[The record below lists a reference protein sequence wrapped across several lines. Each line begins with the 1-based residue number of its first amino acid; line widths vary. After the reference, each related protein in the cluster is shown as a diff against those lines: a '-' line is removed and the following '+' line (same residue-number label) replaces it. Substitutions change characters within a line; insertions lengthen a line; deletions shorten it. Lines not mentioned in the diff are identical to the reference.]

1 MVTTQRINERD
12 ITRNGIACDRMARL
26 RTQGHCVYTAH
37 TALSVAPLT
46 IFAYEWLYAIRVRH
60 MFPPFLFLFPPS
72 LSPASLSP
80 PLLACTDS
88 RRAIRAA
95 GVYVH
100 IYIRVYI
107 QRSHSEQLAGSPLPS
122 IPPPRPASRN
132 YLPGITW

>member
-80 PLLACTDS
+80 PLLACQ
-88 RRAIRAA
+88 IRAELYVPP
-95 GVYVH
+95 VYTY
-100 IYIRVYI
+100 IYIYEFIYNDLI
-107 QRSHSEQLAGSPLPS
+107 QSSSPALPS
-122 IPPPRPASRN
+122 PPSLPPRPASRN

>member
-60 MFPPFLFLFPPS
+60 MFPPSFFSFLPPS
-72 LSPASLSP
+72 LQPAFLLLFLHVQIRAELYVPPVYTYIYIYEFIYNDLIQSSSPALPSP
-80 PLLACTDS
+80 PSL
-88 RRAIRAA
+88 
-95 GVYVH
+95 
-100 IYIRVYI
+100 
-107 QRSHSEQLAGSPLPS
+107 
-122 IPPPRPASRN
+122 PPRPASRN